1 MGFDLWE
8 TLGVSRQ
15 TGLLVVMAGI
25 ALAVLL
31 AVFQFS
37 RRGHSKEPTFKL

>member
-8 TLGVSRQ
+8 VLGVSRQ
-15 TGLLVVMAGI
+15 TGLVVVVAGVG
-25 ALAVLL
+25 LAILL

-37 RRGHSKEPTFKL
+37 RRDHSKEPTFKL